1 MSGLCG
7 VDVEF
12 RGLGELYAA
21 DAKPVLAVSTVAVGC
36 DPVRVA
42 ICAFSTSFSSRSF
55 TFSATDLSVNSSGL

>member
-1 MSGLCG
+1 MTGLALCG

-12 RGLGELYAA
+12 RDELHAVDGESEL
-21 DAKPVLAVSTVAVGC
+21 VVSAVTVVC

-55 TFSATDLSVNSSGL
+55 MFSITNLSVN